1 MKIDINTSDGSKT
14 TIYNWLEKVI
24 LKISFINHALKEAE
38 RFGGIASFPLAQKD
52 IMETMAD
59 DLDKKAEEL
68 AKKKLNDLL
77 SPVDLKSVVTLNKQ
91 IGAIFI
97 GGQRVEDGR
106 LTNLKS
112 EAEFITNSEIWQLL
126 SETPKSLAERAM
138 FINGEGL
145 DDLKKG
151 RSILYTIATQKNIL
165 DTFISY
171 KPKPLAQNKQ
181 NSI

>member
-1 MKIDINTSDGSKT
+1 MNYQKSYPFNKLKDFIIHLSFVKDSLNDAYKQGSID
-14 TIYNWLEKVI
+14 
-24 LKISFINHALKEAE
+24 SF
-38 RFGGIASFPLAQKD
+38 SLAQKD

-59 DLDKKAEEL
+59 DLEKKSETLSE
-68 AKKKLNDLL
+68 KKLNDLL
-77 SPVDLKSVVTLNKQ
+77 SPVDLTSVVTFNKQ

-106 LTNLKS
+106 LTNLKA
-112 EAEFITNSEIWQLL
+112 EADFITNSEIWQLL

-181 NSI
+181 NSV

>member
-1 MKIDINTSDGSKT
+1 MIKDWIIKTFFQSYQDIWQRQASIDAFK
-14 TIYNWLEKVI
+14 KA
-24 LKISFINHALKEAE
+24 HA
-38 RFGGIASFPLAQKD
+38 D

-59 DLDKKAEEL
+59 DLDKKAEEV

-77 SPVDLKSVVTLNKQ
+77 SPVDLTSVVTLNKQ

-97 GGQRVEDGR
+97 GGERVEDGR
-106 LTNLKS
+106 LTNLKA
-112 EAEFITNSEIWQLL
+112 EAEFIVNSEIWHLL

-151 RSILYTIATQKNIL
+151 RSILYTLASQKNIL

-171 KPKPLAQNKQ
+171 KPKSLAQNKG
-181 NSI
+181 SSL